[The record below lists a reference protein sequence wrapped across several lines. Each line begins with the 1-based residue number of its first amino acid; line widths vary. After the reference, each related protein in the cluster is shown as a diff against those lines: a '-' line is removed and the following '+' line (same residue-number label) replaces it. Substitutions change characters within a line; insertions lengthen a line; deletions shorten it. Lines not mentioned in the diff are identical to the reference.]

1 MVQAVSSL
9 RRTTATYPMNCAGIG
24 ELELQINDTLVVL
37 APADTL
43 LHSLEKRGNDDPAAA

>member
-1 MVQAVSSL
+1 LLVQAVSSL

-43 LHSLEKRGNDDPAAA
+43 LHSLEKKGER